1 MLLRSP
7 QRWEEC
13 KRRGQLY
20 SRPKLQSPL
29 VSIHLVLPKL
39 PRMQAAGK
47 PLCAAPSL
55 CCWQHICPC
64 FAHPTGRGEPVAIVG
79 GSRQLHQLQHCY
91 ATQELSLGLTSLHDA
106 HHATIHVI
114 LEYRLGDLVSPPK
127 LVAETNRGLLSKPLY
142 QNYETLSKL
151 HVKKNKGQVA

>member
-1 MLLRSP
+1 MPRHLYVVGNIFALALLTQP
-7 QRWEEC
+7 AE
-13 KRRGQLY
+13 L
-20 SRPKLQSPL
+20 
-29 VSIHLVLPKL
+29 
-39 PRMQAAGK
+39 
-47 PLCAAPSL
+47 
-55 CCWQHICPC
+55 
-64 FAHPTGRGEPVAIVG
+64 GEPVAIVG

-91 ATQELSLGLTSLHDA
+91 ASQELSLGLTSLHDA